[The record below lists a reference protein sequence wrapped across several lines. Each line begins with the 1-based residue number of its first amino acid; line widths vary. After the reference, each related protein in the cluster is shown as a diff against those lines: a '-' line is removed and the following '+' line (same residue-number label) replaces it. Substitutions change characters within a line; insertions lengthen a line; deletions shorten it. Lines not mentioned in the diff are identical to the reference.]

1 LLDFVLKYYAARK
14 VNQKEIMAHQWQVNP
29 AYNSAPTPQWN
40 SSPASTPAI
49 LEEFVSDVA
58 NDIVFK
64 LR

>member
-1 LLDFVLKYYAARK
+1 
-14 VNQKEIMAHQWQVNP
+14 MAHQWQVNP